1 MKLLSSSQNK
11 GATTSVDSLIGRQT
25 EILGDVRFSGGLY
38 LDGRVKGMIAA
49 SGERS
54 ATLSISETGIIEGDV
69 KVPIVVLNGTVNG
82 DVWAT
87 ERLTLGGKARVVGNV
102 YYKVLQMEPGA
113 LINGQLVHING
124 DGAPPLPSPQQFEQR
139 SPPLEL
145 VDGRI
150 ENLSLPESGE
160 IEY

>member
-1 MKLLSSSQNK
+1 MKLLGSNQSK

-38 LDGRVKGMIAA
+38 LDGRVKGMIVA
-49 SGERS
+49 SGERA
-54 ATLSISETGIIEGDV
+54 ATLSISETGTIEGDV

-124 DGAPPLPSPQQFEQR
+124 EGGQPPAPLQFEQR

-145 VDGRI
+145 PEGRL
-150 ENLSLPESGE
+150 ESLSLPESGE

>member
-1 MKLLSSSQNK
+1 MKLLGSSQNK

-38 LDGRVKGMIAA
+38 LDGRVKGAIVACSEKA
-49 SGERS
+49 
-54 ATLSISETGIIEGDV
+54 ATLSISETGSIEGDV
-69 KVPIVVLNGTVNG
+69 KVPVVVLNGSVNG

-102 YYKVLQMEPGA
+102 YYRVLQMEPGA
-113 LINGQLVHING
+113 LINGQLVHISG
-124 DGAPPLPSPQQFEQR
+124 EGLPPPVALSDQR
-139 SPPLEL
+139 SPPPEL
-145 VDGRI
+145 PDGRI

>member
-1 MKLLSSSQNK
+1 MKLLSSGQNK

-38 LDGRVKGMIAA
+38 LDGRVKGMIVSSAEKA
-49 SGERS
+49 

-69 KVPIVVLNGTVNG
+69 KVPVVVLNGTVNG

-113 LINGQLVHING
+113 LINGQLVHIDG
-124 DGAPPLPSPQQFEQR
+124 DVPPAPQQFEQR
-139 SPPLEL
+139 SPAVEL
-145 VDGRI
+145 PDGRL
-150 ENLSLPESGE
+150 ESLSLPESGE